1 MGRTVRGGTDHDN
14 HGIRSLHSLL
24 EFKHTL
30 RTEKEELSVTHIN
43 GDTSGHR
50 MAVDR
55 VSSTP
60 KRVLIVVA
68 NPAISTN
75 NGWPVGFW
83 AAELTHPYWE
93 LTERGIEVTIASP
106 DGGKVEFDAL
116 SDPRDPS
123 RWSAEDLI
131 SLGFI
136 SSPEHMALLAAT
148 PALRELDLDRFDALM
163 IAGGQSPM
171 FTFPDHPVLQAAIAR
186 FWAVEK
192 PVAAYC
198 HGVAAL
204 VNVTLPDG
212 TYLVHGR
219 TVTGFA
225 DIEEDYGNAAAGV
238 EIMPWRLE
246 GVLRDRGANYVQ
258 AGLFKPFAIRD
269 GRLVTGQQQYSGRAV
284 ASLIID
290 MIGV

>member
-1 MGRTVRGGTDHDN
+1 MMDN
-14 HGIRSLHSLL
+14 LASNHH
-24 EFKHTL
+24 
-30 RTEKEELSVTHIN
+30 
-43 GDTSGHR
+43 

-55 VSSTP
+55 VSSAP

-68 NPAISTN
+68 NPAVSSN

-83 AAELTHPYWE
+83 AAELTHPWLE
-93 LTERGIEVTIASP
+93 LTDSGVEVTIASP
-106 DGGKVEFDAL
+106 DGGRVAFDAL

-123 RWSAEDLI
+123 RWSADDLI

-136 SSPEHMALLAAT
+136 SSPEHLALLDDT
-148 PALRELDLDRFDALM
+148 PGLAGLDLDAFDAIM

-171 FTFPDHPVLQAAIAR
+171 FTFPDHAGLQAAILR
-186 FWAVEK
+186 FWQAEK

-198 HGVAAL
+198 HGVSAL
-204 VNVTLPDG
+204 VNVRLPG
-212 TYLVHGR
+212 GEHLVAGR

-225 DIEEDYGNAAAGV
+225 NVEEDYGNAAAGV

-246 GVLRDRGANYVQ
+246 DVLRARGANYVQ

-284 ASLIID
+284 ARLVLT
-290 MIGV
+290 MLGV